1 MRPSATYASN
11 CSRGRCR
18 VSRSEPAQRHHRII
32 GSELVVAG
40 GDRSGHRRDPGIG
53 VRILR
58 QRAEHLKG
66 IRQAGAAHNPPIPPL
81 SAWRTLVVG
90 DYRLGDGC
98 ECHCKSG
105 RFGVIA
111 SGRSRLWPSSAR
123 PRASAQQL
131 PARSHRRR
139 LYPEHRAD
147 RVLGH
152 ARRCSTGPIVVA
164 WGGASCASRAT
175 TRPRSTMPVT

>member
-1 MRPSATYASN
+1 
-11 CSRGRCR
+11 
-18 VSRSEPAQRHHRII
+18 
-32 GSELVVAG
+32 
-40 GDRSGHRRDPGIG
+40 G

-66 IRQAGAAHNPPIPPL
+66 IRQAGAARNPPIPPL

-111 SGRSRLWPSSAR
+111 SGRSRLWR
-123 PRASAQQL
+123 PQRG
-131 PARSHRRR
+131 RGRR
-139 LYPEHRAD
+139 LGAT
-147 RVLGH
+147 
-152 ARRCSTGPIVVA
+152 AAVA
-164 WGGASCASRAT
+164 T
-175 TRPRSTMPVT
+175 RSTVRTGSWAMRAAVVLVR